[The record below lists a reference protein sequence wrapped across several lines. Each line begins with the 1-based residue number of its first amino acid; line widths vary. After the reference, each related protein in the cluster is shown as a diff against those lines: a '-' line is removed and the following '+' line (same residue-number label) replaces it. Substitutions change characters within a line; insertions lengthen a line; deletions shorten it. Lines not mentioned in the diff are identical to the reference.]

1 MIEIVNTTKH
11 KINKQKIITLSEA
24 FLREFKNSEVDV
36 SIAIVG
42 DRRIKILNKEYR
54 GYDKPTDVLSFAGAE
69 WEGNLLGEVI
79 INPQEL
85 KRLSKYKEIL
95 EYVGLTY
102 PPKNLKKTENYL
114 FYFILIH
121 GLLHLVGYDDDVE
134 TDRQEMLRLGRKFL
148 SKYDI
153 M

>member
-11 KINKQKIITLSEA
+11 KINRKKIVALSEA
-24 FLREFKNSEVDV
+24 FLRQFKNSEVDV

-42 DRRIKILNKEYR
+42 AKRIQKINYEYR
-54 GYDKPTDVLSFAGAE
+54 GHNKPTDVLSFAGAE

-85 KRLSKYKEIL
+85 KKLAKYREIL
-95 EYVGLTY
+95 TQVGFSY
-102 PPKNLKKTENYL
+102 PLKNLKKTETYL

-121 GLLHLVGYDDDVE
+121 GLLHLIGYDDNLE
-134 TDRQEMLRLGRKFL
+134 SDRQEMLKLGREFL
-148 SKYDI
+148 SKHVI
-153 M
+153 I